1 MRHVGRVLLD
11 PPEPVRPESIPL
23 DRPAPIRGPL
33 YVAPVSDV
41 TPLGNGRYL
50 VQQDSTT
57 ELAYAVAS
65 GRETWVFLDGR
76 AYVIGSAAAA
86 RRGASVSN
94 DADALAAPMP
104 ATVVRIEVSPGQT
117 VVKDG
122 LLVMLEAMKME
133 LPIRAP
139 RDGRVTGIHCRV
151 GEIVQPGVPL
161 LEIA

>member
-1 MRHVGRVLLD
+1 MARVSNL
-11 PPEPVRPESIPL
+11 
-23 DRPAPIRGPL
+23 
-33 YVAPVSDV
+33 

-50 VQQDSTT
+50 VEHESMTQ
-57 ELAYAVAS
+57 LAYAVAS

-76 AYVIGSAAAA
+76 AYLVRSDGAA
-86 RRGASVSN
+86 RAGASVTS
-94 DADALAAPMP
+94 DADALSAPMP
-104 ATVVRIEVSPGQT
+104 ATVVRIEVSPEQT
-117 VVKDG
+117 VSRDT

-139 RDGRVTGIHCRV
+139 RDGRVTAIHCRV